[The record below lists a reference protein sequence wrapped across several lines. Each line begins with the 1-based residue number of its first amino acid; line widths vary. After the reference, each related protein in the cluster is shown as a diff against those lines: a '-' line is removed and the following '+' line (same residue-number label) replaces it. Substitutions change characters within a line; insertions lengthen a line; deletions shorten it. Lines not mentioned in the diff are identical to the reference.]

1 MRPIIAIRNDIEV
14 ARSES
19 GSESLARLADELHRE
34 SIPEARAEA
43 LFVNGLLHLRTGM
56 YSAGASAGREA
67 AECFSTL
74 NDDLGY
80 AKSLHLVGV
89 SLLKLSE
96 FSEALDS
103 LQKAAAVF
111 TAYGSERELART
123 LCSIG
128 AVQLAQCKYQRALST
143 FQQSLDIG
151 AAIAD
156 RKLSSLIIS
165 KIGEAHLS
173 SGDPARALESYQ
185 RSLDINTDT
194 NNQRGLVISYDG
206 LGRVYRLIGNFP
218 QSLESYYTAL
228 EHAHAIGDKRSTATI
243 LDGIG
248 STLSDIGDHHQA
260 LEKFNQALD
269 AFTEIG
275 QVARTATVIH
285 HISLVNYRMQ
295 NFEEAYENACRAR
308 SITQSIGGN
317 ANVAIYTGTI
327 VSSLIAM
334 DRNDEATAELRNQGT
349 MEMVSRTSCVEHLI
363 NRAELARRN
372 ELVEMAQQDL
382 VDALPI
388 AKAHGLPMIESDV
401 HRALCD
407 LAQQRGDF
415 ALYINHSNEQRRI
428 NDEIHGRQAIQ
439 RLATLEVERKAEAE
453 RRDREKERQL
463 LYGAL
468 PQNVVERLVRGEKV
482 TGDHFADASVLIAD
496 VVGFTSHSADMH
508 PNDVVLLLEQLFAE
522 LDSVCDEYSITKVKT
537 IGDAYLCFKGD
548 RDAYT
553 NANAVVTMA
562 KKVVQMSFSWPN
574 GDPIIL
580 RIGIHSGPITAGVI
594 GSLRLQYDVWGD
606 TVNMTSRLESTAEAG
621 KIHVSHDLVSCFT
634 LDVKH
639 NNQESVPSPLHSFS
653 PRGHVALKGKGVV
666 ATYWVDA

>member
-1 MRPIIAIRNDIEV
+1 M
-14 ARSES
+14 
-19 GSESLARLADELHRE
+19 
-34 SIPEARAEA
+34 
-43 LFVNGLLHLRTGM
+43 F
-56 YSAGASAGREA
+56 
-67 AECFSTL
+67 
-74 NDDLGY
+74 
-80 AKSLHLVGV
+80 
-89 SLLKLSE
+89 
-96 FSEALDS
+96 
-103 LQKAAAVF
+103 
-111 TAYGSERELART
+111 
-123 LCSIG
+123 
-128 AVQLAQCKYQRALST
+128 
-143 FQQSLDIG
+143 
-151 AAIAD
+151 
-156 RKLSSLIIS
+156 
-165 KIGEAHLS
+165 
-173 SGDPARALESYQ
+173 SGDPALLVEIEHFETLVVRTEGHHRPFSPRTVQDHRVEIFDGKPGGEVRVPERSVGHKHTFPVGHSRADVGPRPFVGEQQLAKIGCDAD
-185 RSLDINTDT
+185 SLR
-194 NNQRGLVISYDG
+194 RGWRRFRPRCQHATERQTQDQEQFHSSGYFL
-206 LGRVYRLIGNFP
+206 
-218 QSLESYYTAL
+218 QSL
-228 EHAHAIGDKRSTATI
+228 
-243 LDGIG
+243 
-248 STLSDIGDHHQA
+248 
-260 LEKFNQALD
+260 
-269 AFTEIG
+269 
-275 QVARTATVIH
+275 VARAVDVFA
-285 HISLVNYRMQ
+285 LLAQ
-295 NFEEAYENACRAR
+295 
-308 SITQSIGGN
+308 G
-317 ANVAIYTGTI
+317 I